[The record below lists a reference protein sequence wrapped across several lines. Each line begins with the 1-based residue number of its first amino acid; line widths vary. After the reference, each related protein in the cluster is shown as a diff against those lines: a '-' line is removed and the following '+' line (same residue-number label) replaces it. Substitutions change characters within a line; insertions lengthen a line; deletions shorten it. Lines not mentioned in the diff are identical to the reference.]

1 MRVLNLVLVG
11 AVDQPAH
18 TLGGY
23 WFAAADREVEIQQNR
38 AQRQQLGQQDWLGGR
53 RPSLE
58 QDRAHPLTDRLL
70 PRERFRPRRLLVRN
84 LGAAGFRSLRG
95 PVASSPWMV
104 GRPP

>member
-53 RPSLE
+53 RRSLE
-58 QDRAHPLTDRLL
+58 QDRAHPLTGRLL
-70 PRERFRPRRLLVRN
+70 PRERLEPRVLPLRN
-84 LGAAGFRSLRG
+84 LVADGFRSLRG
-95 PVASSPWMV
+95 PAASSALRV
-104 GRPP
+104 GC